1 MLPQPHKELVA
12 YFGDFYPQIERFA
25 ALLVDQGI
33 TRGVI
38 GPREAD
44 RIWDRHI
51 ANCAAV
57 CEVLPPVGAILD
69 LGSGAGLP
77 GIVIAIMR
85 PSQQVVLLESLQR
98 RVNWLTE
105 VAELLELQNVT
116 VVRGR
121 AGERLAL
128 PPVVAVTARAV
139 ATLDKLMTW
148 SAPILPDDGALY
160 ALKGDDLPEEIA
172 AVREG
177 KDAKKFVRDWQ
188 LDQIE
193 IWNNLPTV
201 AGVTHTTIAKVP
213 RR

>member
-1 MLPQPHKELVA
+1 MLSQPSKELIA
-12 YFGDFYPQIERFA
+12 YFGEHFPKIEQFGA
-25 ALLVDQGI
+25 FLVDQGI
-33 TRGVI
+33 TRGLI

-44 RIWDRHI
+44 RIWDRHL

-57 CEVLPPVGAILD
+57 CEVLPHKGAILD

-98 RVNWLTE
+98 RVSWLSE
-105 VAELLELQNVT
+105 VTELLGLENVT

-121 AGERLAL
+121 AGERLDL

-139 ATLDKLMTW
+139 ASLDKLMVW
-148 SAPILPDDGALY
+148 SASILPDGGALY
-160 ALKGDDLPEEIA
+160 ALKGDDLSEEIT

-177 KDAKKFVRDWQ
+177 KDAKKLAREWK
-188 LDQIE
+188 LNRIE
-193 IWNNLPTV
+193 TWNNLPTIP
-201 AGVTHTTIAKVP
+201 GVTPTNIVKVH